1 MRSWEPVLSGR
12 KGPCTLSE
20 VKVEFRAAK
29 VEFKDVW
36 HSLLRLCC
44 LHLSDSQWL
53 ATKPLQTPSAATLRE
68 VYLHLLEVGL
78 GT

>member
-1 MRSWEPVLSGR
+1 MRSWQPVLSGQ
-12 KGPCTLSE
+12 KGPCTLSD
-20 VKVEFRAAK
+20 VKVEVRAVK

-44 LHLSDSQWL
+44 LHLCDSRWF
-53 ATKPLQTPSAATLRE
+53 ATKPLQTPSAATSRE